1 MQRAGR
7 QLREALRGG
16 RWGQRHAPE
25 AASLEQVSGHE
36 PEVRNTAVSPHA
48 RNLAL
53 LVGAPDLPEA
63 VGDVATDDTANS
75 FALRSV
81 TSSVC
86 GRICQAAFR
95 GR

>member
-1 MQRAGR
+1 MNAR
-7 QLREALRGG
+7 
-16 RWGQRHAPE
+16 QRHAPE

-36 PEVRNTAVSPHA
+36 PEVRDTAVSPHA
-48 RNLAL
+48 RDLAL

-63 VGDVATDDTANS
+63 VGDVAADDAANG

-86 GRICQAAFR
+86 GRICQMTFR
-95 GR
+95 GRQY